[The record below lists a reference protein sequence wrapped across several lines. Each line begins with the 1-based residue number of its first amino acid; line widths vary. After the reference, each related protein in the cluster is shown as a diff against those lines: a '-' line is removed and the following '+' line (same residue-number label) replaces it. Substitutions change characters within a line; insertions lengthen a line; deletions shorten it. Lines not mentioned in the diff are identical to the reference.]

1 MPLSNVRIHPI
12 PTLVTDVRSG
22 GLEHALWS
30 RVYYGAQF
38 PLVGRS
44 RRVVHA
50 EWVVTPSA
58 MLADDW
64 DAASAVLGVNLRGLS
79 AQEELT
85 RSAGHAARIAR
96 ERAARYRMMRAE
108 IEPLPLPG

>member
-1 MPLSNVRIHPI
+1 MPLFNVRIHPI
-12 PTLVTDVRSG
+12 PTLVTDVRSRS
-22 GLEHALWS
+22 LEHALWS

-38 PLVGRS
+38 PLVGGI

-58 MLADDW
+58 MLTGDW
-64 DAASAVLGVNLRGLS
+64 DAASAVLGVNLRALS

-85 RSAGHAARIAR
+85 RHAALEVRLAVG
-96 ERAARYRMMRAE
+96 RAARYRMMRAE